1 MAKIPQEFD
10 LRKLPDLIRRPILT
24 EKATI
29 LMEQNKYTFEVT
41 PKATKPEIRAAI
53 ENLFDVKVLGVNT
66 ALPPRKKKRVGKFIG
81 FKPQYKRAI
90 VTVAGGDVEKIRQ
103 VLFPEV

>member
-1 MAKIPQEFD
+1 MTKFD
-10 LRKLPDLIRRPILT
+10 PRNLPDLVRRPIVT

-29 LMEQNKYTFEVT
+29 LMEQNKYTFEVV
-41 PKATKPEIRAAI
+41 PKATKPQIRAAI
-53 ENLFDVKVLGVNT
+53 EGLFDVKVEKVNT
-66 ALPPRKKKRVGKFIG
+66 SKPPRKKRRVGKFIG

-90 VTVAGGDVEKIRQ
+90 VTVAAGDVDKIRQ

>member
-1 MAKIPQEFD
+1 MPKFD
-10 LRKLPDLIRRPILT
+10 PRNLPDLIRRPIVT

-41 PKATKPEIRAAI
+41 PKATKPQIKAAI
-53 ENLFDVKVLGVNT
+53 EDLFQVKIVKINT
-66 ALPPRKKKRVGKFIG
+66 TLPPRKKRRVGKFIG

-90 VTVAGGDVEKIRQ
+90 VTVASGDVEKVRQ

>member
-1 MAKIPQEFD
+1 MPKFD
-10 LRKLPDLIRRPILT
+10 PRNLPDLVRRPIVT

-29 LMEQNKYTFEVT
+29 MMEQNKYTFEVT
-41 PKATKPEIRAAI
+41 PKSTKTQIKAAI
-53 ENLFDVKVLGVNT
+53 EDLFQVKVVKVNT
-66 ALPPRKKKRVGKFIG
+66 SLPPRRKRRVGKFIG

-90 VTVAGGDVEKIRQ
+90 VTVAPGDVEKIRQ

>member
-1 MAKIPQEFD
+1 MPKFD
-10 LRKLPDLIRRPILT
+10 PRNLPDLIRRPIVT

-29 LMEQNKYTFEVT
+29 LMEQNKYTFEVV
-41 PKATKPEIRAAI
+41 PKADKTQIKAAI
-53 ENLFDVKVLGVNT
+53 EDLFQVKVVKVNT

-81 FKPQYKRAI
+81 FKPQYKKAI
-90 VTVAGGDVEKIRQ
+90 VTVASGDVDKIRQ